1 MVVIDM
7 VKMPPDVQETINKQ
21 KPIPIATADLDGKPN
36 VVFITFLRIVDDE
49 TIHIA
54 DNFFNKTRANLS
66 ENPQIS
72 IVGYDSETNRSF
84 QVKGRV
90 DIVTDGPVYED
101 VKTWV
106 HAKSKAMPMKAAVV
120 MHVEEIYNALHG
132 ADAGKRIA

>member
-21 KPIPIATADLDGKPN
+21 KPIPIATADSDGKPN
-36 VVFITFLRIVDDE
+36 VVFVAFLRIVDDE

-54 DNFFNKTRANLS
+54 DNFFNKTSANLS

-72 IVGYDSETNRSF
+72 IVGYDSEADRSF
-84 QVKGRV
+84 QVKGRA

-101 VKTWV
+101 VKAWV
-106 HAKSKAMPMKAAVV
+106 HAKNKALPVKAAVV
-120 MHVEEIYNALHG
+120 MHVEEIYNALYG
-132 ADAGKRIA
+132 PDAGKRIA